1 MNFLLGVGIVSLI
14 SFGFSATAHA
24 AQEAQQQVPNI
35 GQINVVGNERV
46 EPATIASY
54 LTVKSGDPFAAE
66 QLDASLKN
74 LMATGLFADVSM
86 KAQGTTLIIEVLE
99 NPIINRIVFEG
110 NKKLDREDLLE
121 EVRLRPR
128 IVYTRAKVRA
138 DVQRMLELYRRK
150 GRFAAVIEPKAIQL
164 EQNRVDLVFEIEE
177 GPKTKVRKIN
187 FIGNHAYS
195 DGDLID
201 EMITKESR
209 WWKIFTSTDTYDPDQ
224 LAYDQTQL
232 REYYL
237 NEGYADFRIISAVAE
252 LTPNREDF
260 IVTFVVEEGEVYE
273 FGELKVESEIRDIK
287 AELFEY
293 YLLMREGDTYSIEAV
308 EKTRESLMAAAGLLG
323 YAFVDISQ
331 DVKRDRENLKQNIT
345 FKIHDAPRVYVE
357 RVNILGNV
365 RTLDR
370 VVRREFR
377 MLEGDAFKSSMLDRS
392 EQRVERLNFFREVE
406 VEKEQGSLPDRMVVN
421 VKVEEQATGELNVG
435 VGFSSLENFIFD
447 FSIQERNLMGKG
459 QTLRLGVK
467 ASGYSKS
474 IDLGFTEPYFLGRSI
489 SAGVDL
495 FHRSYDQSRYSSYE
509 QTSTGG
515 MLRAGMSI
523 SEYWTLQLNYTMRR
537 DVTTVPDRLAEQ
549 SYVSTIGALTR
560 IALAN
565 VDGTP
570 TTDVNG
576 DPFLDGNGNPFVE
589 GTFDSATGVFTPIKT
604 ETTDE
609 YIPKHGDI
617 RNYYGVANYDQ
628 VTDLVNLFDLGDV
641 DGLGIGD
648 GVLSLDEKI
657 RGLSSDFQET
667 LGGRTQSIVGY
678 TLGYDSRNSY
688 IYPTRGRSLYFS
700 QNIAGLGSSTKY
712 IRSKLTMDQYWS
724 PFPGWTLKLAVEG
737 GYITGLGQDVRQT
750 DRFYLGGP
758 QLRGFEIRGVG
769 PRSATSNNGGYS
781 IGGNAYYLGHTEV
794 FIPLGEGAAE
804 MGIRASAYVDI
815 GSVWNVDTSINP
827 YYSDVEALVGNVASS
842 AGFVYGDTIQPR
854 ISVGIG
860 FSWDSPFGPFRI
872 DLAKALK
879 KQPDDQTRTLQFN
892 VGYNF

>member
-1 MNFLLGVGIVSLI
+1 MRFKKILIATNLLLGVGLVTLI

-24 AQEAQQQVPNI
+24 LQEAQPQIPNI
-35 GQINVVGNERV
+35 SQINVVGNERV

-54 LTVKSGDPFAAE
+54 LTVKSGDPFDPV

-86 KAQGTTLIIEVLE
+86 KAQGTTLIIEILE

-110 NKKLDREDLLE
+110 NKKLDREDLME

-128 IVYTRAKVRA
+128 IVYTRSKVRA
-138 DVQRMLELYRRK
+138 DAQRMLELYRRK
-150 GRFAAVIEPKAIQL
+150 GRFAAVIEPKVIQL

-201 EMITKESR
+201 EMVTKESR

-232 REYYL
+232 RQYYL

-252 LTPNREDF
+252 LTSNREDF
-260 IVTFVVEEGEVYE
+260 IVTFVVEEGEIYE
-273 FGELKVESEIRDIK
+273 FGELKVESEIRDIN
-287 AELFEY
+287 ADLFKNFM
-293 YLLMREGDTYSIEAV
+293 LMREGDIYSIEAV
-308 EKTRESLMAAAGLLG
+308 EKTRESLMASAGALG

-377 MLEGDAFKSSMLDRS
+377 LLEGDAFKSSMLDRS
-392 EQRVERLNFFREVE
+392 EQRLERLNFFREVE

-421 VKVEEQATGELNVG
+421 VTVEEQATGELNVG

-459 QTLRLGVK
+459 QILRLGVK

-489 SAGVDL
+489 SAGFDL
-495 FHRSYDQSRYSSYE
+495 FHRSTDQSRYSSYE

-515 MLRAGMSI
+515 MLRAGMSV
-523 SEYWTLQLNYTMRR
+523 SEYWTMQLNYTMRR
-537 DVTTVPDRLAEQ
+537 DVTTVPDYLALSSFQ
-549 SYVSTIGALTR
+549 STIQQLTTR
-560 IALAN
+560 
-565 VDGTP
+565 VV
-570 TTDVNG
+570 TDING
-576 DPFLDGNGNPFVE
+576 DPILDGNGNLAYENIFSIN
-589 GTFDSATGVFTPIKT
+589 GTNNI
-604 ETTDE
+604 DE
-609 YIPKHGDI
+609 IP
-617 RNYYGVANYDQ
+617 A
-628 VTDLVNLFDLGDV
+628 LVNIFDLGDNE
-641 DGLGIGD
+641 GIGAGD
-648 GVLSLDEKI
+648 GVLSTEEKI
-657 RGLSSDFQET
+657 RGLSNDFQET
-667 LGGRTQSIVGY
+667 LGGRTQSIFGY
-678 TLGYDSRNSY
+678 TLGYDTRNSY

-712 IRSKLTMDQYWS
+712 LRTKLTMDQYWS
-724 PFPGWTLKLAVEG
+724 PFPGWTLKLAAEG

-769 PRSATSNNGGYS
+769 PRSTNSNSGGYS
-781 IGGNAYYLGHTEV
+781 IGGNIYYLGHTELM
-794 FIPLGEGAAE
+794 IPLGEGAAE

-815 GSVWNVDTSINP
+815 GSVWSVDSSLNP
-827 YYSDVEALVGNVASS
+827 FYPDVAALVGNVASTT
-842 AGFVYGDTIQPR
+842 GFVYGDTYKPR
-854 ISVGIG
+854 ISIGIG

-872 DLAKALK
+872 DLAKALRK
-879 KQPDDQTRTLQFN
+879 EPGDQTRTLQFN

>member
-1 MNFLLGVGIVSLI
+1 MRYKKLLIAMNFLMGVGIVSLI

-35 GQINVVGNERV
+35 SQINVVGNERV

-54 LTVKSGDPFAAE
+54 LTVKTGDPFEAA

-74 LMATGLFADVSM
+74 LMATGLFANVSM
-86 KAQGTTLIIEVLE
+86 KAQGTVLIIEVLE

-110 NKKLDREDLLE
+110 NKKLDREDLME

-128 IVYTRAKVRA
+128 IVYTRSKVRA

-187 FIGNHAYS
+187 FVGNHAFS

-273 FGELKVESEIRDIK
+273 FGELKVESEIRDIN
-287 AELFEY
+287 ADLFKY

-308 EKTRESLMAAAGLLG
+308 EKTRESLMAAAGSLG

-377 MLEGDAFKSSMLDRS
+377 ILEGDAFKSSMLERS

-489 SAGVDL
+489 SAGFDL
-495 FHRSYDQSRYSSYE
+495 FHRTYDQSRYSSYE

-537 DVTTVPDRLAEQ
+537 DVTTIPDYLTESSFQ
-549 SYVSTIGALTR
+549 STMQQLTTR
-560 IALAN
+560 A
-565 VDGTP
+565 VTDTDGELVLDDDGNP
-570 TTDVNG
+570 TYENIYGIYGTNDVNQIA
-576 DPFLDGNGNPFVE
+576 PLV
-589 GTFDSATGVFTPIKT
+589 
-604 ETTDE
+604 
-609 YIPKHGDI
+609 DI
-617 RNYYGVANYDQ
+617 
-628 VTDLVNLFDLGDV
+628 FDLGDAEGV
-641 DGLGIGD
+641 GAGD
-648 GVLSLDEKI
+648 GVLSIDEKI
-657 RGLSSDFQET
+657 LGLSSDFQET

-678 TLGYDSRNSY
+678 TLGYDTRNSY

-724 PFPGWTLKLAVEG
+724 PFPGWTLKLAAEG

-769 PRSATSNNGGYS
+769 PRSTTSNNGGYS

-815 GSVWNVDTSINP
+815 GSVWNVDSSRNP
-827 YYSDVEALVGNVASS
+827 FYSDVAALVGNVASS
-842 AGFVYGDTIQPR
+842 SGFVYGDTIKPR

-879 KQPDDQTRTLQFN
+879 KQEGDQTRTLQFN

>member
-1 MNFLLGVGIVSLI
+1 MRFKKILIAMNFLLGVGLVSGI
-14 SFGFSATAHA
+14 SLGFSATAYA
-24 AQEAQQQVPNI
+24 VQEAQQQ
-35 GQINVVGNERV
+35 QIPIITQISVMGNERV

-54 LTVKSGDPFAAE
+54 LTVKVGDPFAPD

-74 LMATGLFADVSM
+74 LMATGLFADVVM
-86 KAQGTTLIIEVLE
+86 KASGTSLIIEILE

-110 NKKLDREDLLE
+110 NKKLDREDLME

-128 IVYTRAKVRA
+128 IVYTRSKVRS

-150 GRFAAVIEPKAIQL
+150 GRFAAVIEPKVIQL

-177 GPKTKVRKIN
+177 GPKTKIRKIN
-187 FIGNHAYS
+187 FIGNHDFS

-201 EMITKESR
+201 EMVTKESR

-232 REYYL
+232 RQYYL

-252 LTPNREDF
+252 LTPDREDF
-260 IVTFVVEEGEVYE
+260 VVTFVIEEGEIYQ
-273 FGELKVESEIRDIK
+273 FGELKVESEIRDIN
-287 AELFEY
+287 ADLFKNF
-293 YLLMREGDTYSIEAV
+293 LLMREGDIYAIEAV
-308 EKTRESLMAAAGLLG
+308 EKTRESLIAAAGSLG

-357 RVNILGNV
+357 RVNVLGNV

-377 MLEGDAFKSSMLDRS
+377 ILEGDAFKSSMLDRS
-392 EQRVERLNFFREVE
+392 KQRVERLNFFREVE

-459 QTLRLGVK
+459 QNLRLGVK

-474 IDLGFTEPYFLGRSI
+474 LDIGFTEPYFLGRQI

-495 FHRSYDQSRYSSYE
+495 FHRQTDQSRYSSYE

-523 SEYWTLQLNYTMRR
+523 SEYWTMQVNYTMRR
-537 DVTTVPDRLAEQ
+537 DVTTVPDYLATSSFQ
-549 SYVSTIGALTR
+549 STMQQLTTR
-560 IALAN
+560 VVTDINGDPVLDTN
-565 VDGTP
+565 GNKTYENIFGIYG
-570 TTDVNG
+570 TTDVN
-576 DPFLDGNGNPFVE
+576 
-589 GTFDSATGVFTPIKT
+589 K
-604 ETTDE
+604 
-609 YIPKHGDI
+609 IP
-617 RNYYGVANYDQ
+617 
-628 VTDLVNLFDLGDV
+628 DLVNIFDLGDA
-641 DGLGIGD
+641 DGIGAGD
-648 GVLSLDEKI
+648 GTLSFDEKI

-667 LGGRTQSIVGY
+667 LGGRTQSILGY
-678 TLGYDSRNSY
+678 TLGYDTRNSY
-688 IYPTRGRSLYFS
+688 IYPTRGKSLYFS
-700 QNIAGLGSSTKY
+700 QNVAGLGSSTKY
-712 IRSKLTMDQYWS
+712 LRSKLTVDQYWT
-724 PFPGWTLKLAVEG
+724 PFPGWTLKLAAEG

-769 PRSATSNNGGYS
+769 PRSSASNNGGYS
-781 IGGNAYYLGHTEV
+781 IGGNTYYLGHVEV
-794 FIPLGEGAAE
+794 YIPLGEGAAE
-804 MGIRASAYVDI
+804 MGIRSSAYVDI
-815 GSVWNVDTSINP
+815 GSVWSVDSSFNP
-827 YYSDVEALVGNVASS
+827 YYPEVAALVGNVATTSS
-842 AGFVYGDTIQPR
+842 FIYGDTIAPR

-872 DLAKALK
+872 DLAKALR
-879 KQPDDQTRTLQFN
+879 KQDGDQTRTLQFN

>member
-1 MNFLLGVGIVSLI
+1 MRYKKLLIAMNFLLGVGIVSLI
-14 SFGFSATAHA
+14 SFGFSATAYA
-24 AQEAQQQVPNI
+24 TQDSQQQQVTYI

-110 NKKLDREDLLE
+110 NKKLDREDLTE

-187 FIGNHAYS
+187 FIGNHAFS

-209 WWKIFTSTDTYDPDQ
+209 WWKIFTSSDTYDPDQ

-260 IVTFVVEEGEVYE
+260 LVTFVVEEGEVYE
-273 FGELKVESEIRDIK
+273 FGELKVESEIRDIN
-287 AELFEY
+287 ADLFKY
-293 YLLMREGDTYSIEAV
+293 YLLMREGDIYSIESI
-308 EKTRESLMAAAGLLG
+308 EKTRESLMAAAGSLG

-377 MLEGDAFKSSMLDRS
+377 ILEGDAFKSSMLDRS

-459 QTLRLGVK
+459 QTLRLGIK

-474 IDLGFTEPYFLGRSI
+474 VDVGFTEPYFLGRSI
-489 SAGVDL
+489 SAGIDL
-495 FHRSYDQSRYSSYE
+495 FHRTFDQSRYSSYE

-537 DVTTVPDRLAEQ
+537 DLTTIPDYLTESSFQ
-549 SYVSTIGALTR
+549 STMQQLTTSLVKD
-560 IALAN
+560 I
-565 VDGTP
+565 DGNL
-570 TTDVNG
+570 V
-576 DPFLDGNGNPFVE
+576 LDDNGNPTYENIFE
-589 GTFDSATGVFTPIKT
+589 IYGTNDVNQIGPLVDIFDIGDADGV
-604 ETTDE
+604 
-609 YIPKHGDI
+609 G
-617 RNYYGVANYDQ
+617 A
-628 VTDLVNLFDLGDV
+628 
-641 DGLGIGD
+641 GD
-648 GVLSLDEKI
+648 GVLSQDEKI

-678 TLGYDSRNSY
+678 TLGYDTRNSY

-700 QNIAGLGSSTKY
+700 QNVAGLGSSTKY
-712 IRSKLTMDQYWS
+712 LRSKLTLDQYWS
-724 PFPGWTLKLAVEG
+724 PFPGWTLKLAAEG

-769 PRSATSNNGGYS
+769 PRSTTSNNGGYS

-794 FIPLGEGAAE
+794 FVPLGEGAAE
-804 MGIRASAYVDI
+804 MGIRSSVYVDI
-815 GSVWNVDTSINP
+815 GSVWNVDSSRNP
-827 YYSDVEALVGNVASS
+827 YYSDVAALVGNVASS
-842 AGFVYGDTIQPR
+842 NGFVYGDTIKPR

-879 KQPDDQTRTLQFN
+879 KQPGDQTRTLQFN

>member
-1 MNFLLGVGIVSLI
+1 MRFKKILIATNFLLGVGLVSLI

-24 AQEAQQQVPNI
+24 AQQAQQQIPNI
-35 GQINVVGNERV
+35 SQISVSGNERV

-54 LTVKSGDPFAAE
+54 LTIKVGDPFDPE

-86 KAQGTTLIIEVLE
+86 KAQGTALIVEVLE

-110 NKKLDREDLLE
+110 NKKLDREDLME

-128 IVYTRAKVRA
+128 IVYTRSKVRS

-150 GRFAAVIEPKAIQL
+150 GRFAAVIEPKVIQL

-177 GPKTKVRKIN
+177 GPKTKIRKIN

-195 DGDLID
+195 NGDLIG
-201 EMITKESR
+201 EMVTKESR

-232 REYYL
+232 RQYYL

-252 LTPNREDF
+252 LTADREDF
-260 IVTFVVEEGEVYE
+260 IVTFVVEEGEIYK
-273 FGELKVESEIRDIK
+273 FGELNVESEIRDIN
-287 AELFEY
+287 ADLFKN
-293 YLLMREGDTYSIEAV
+293 LMLMREGDIYSIEAI
-308 EKTRESLMAAAGLLG
+308 EKTRERLMASAGTLG

-365 RTLDR
+365 RTLDK
-370 VVRREFR
+370 VVRREIR
-377 MLEGDAFKSSMLDRS
+377 MLEGDAFKSSTLDRS
-392 EQRVERLNFFREVE
+392 QQLIERLNFFREVE

-447 FSIQERNLMGKG
+447 FSIAERNLMGKG

-474 IDLGFTEPYFLGRSI
+474 VDVGFTEPYFMGRSI

-495 FHRSYDQSRYSSYE
+495 FHRDTDQSRYSSYE

-515 MLRAGMSI
+515 SLRAGMQI
-523 SEYWTLQLNYTMRR
+523 SEYWSMQLNYTMRR
-537 DVTTVPDRLAEQ
+537 DVTTIPDFLTE
-549 SYVSTIGALTR
+549 SSFSSTMQQLTTR
-560 IALAN
+560 QI
-565 VDGTP
+565 
-570 TTDVNG
+570 TDING
-576 DPFLDGNGNPFVE
+576 DPVLDTNGNFTYE
-589 GTFDSATGVFTPIKT
+589 NIFGIYGTSNIN
-604 ETTDE
+604 E
-609 YIPKHGDI
+609 IPELVDI
-617 RNYYGVANYDQ
+617 
-628 VTDLVNLFDLGDV
+628 FDLGDS
-641 DGLGIGD
+641 DGIGAGD
-648 GVLSLDEKI
+648 GTLSIDEKV

-667 LGGRTQSIVGY
+667 LGGRTQSIFGY
-678 TLGYDSRNSY
+678 TLGYDTRNSY

-700 QNIAGLGSSTKY
+700 QNIAGLGSTTRY
-712 IRSKLTMDQYWS
+712 LRTKLTMDQYWS
-724 PFPGWTLKLAVEG
+724 PFPGWTLKLAAEG
-737 GYITGLGQDVRQT
+737 GYINGLGQDVRQT

-769 PRSATSNNGGYS
+769 PRNTTSSNGGYS
-781 IGGNAYYLGHTEV
+781 IGGNAYYLGHAEV

-804 MGIRASAYVDI
+804 MGIRSSAYVDI
-815 GSVWNVDTSINP
+815 GSVWSVNSSQNP
-827 YYSDVEALVGNVASS
+827 FYPDVAALVGNVASTT
-842 AGFVYGDTIQPR
+842 GFVYGDTYKPR
-854 ISVGIG
+854 ISIGIG

-872 DLAKALK
+872 DLAKALRK
-879 KQPDDQTRTLQFN
+879 EVGDQTRTLQFN